1 MSANSSANKSALVN
15 AMSLLLSS
23 TYTQPSINV
32 GGTTVT
38 NLSIPASNNNNF
50 LVSFSAAISSMFL
63 GACFTANSITF
74 VICASVNSSSGA
86 VDSTFNSGSTAFLV
100 DVNVTTLSGQ
110 TPTFNSVATTVL
122 PTGGQITVQN
132 ILNTFLAGP
141 SQLRYSF
148 VVASTVS
155 VINGN
160 SAFYFVNAG
169 RLLFTI
175 DDGSVFLDSS
185 KFTLGASSVVALN
198 LCTYANFNNKI
209 KIAGLQKDLSSSNV
223 LTVNS
228 TSSNSVSLTIGSAGG
243 NNINE
248 NHNTRPEIL
257 LALLSSGG
265 VGFANRYSSST
276 SSVNAYYAIRFG
288 TVTEA
293 NIGTVRVN
301 VPTTA

>member
-1 MSANSSANKSALVN
+1 MSGNSSANKSALVN

-23 TYTQPSINV
+23 TYTQPVINV
-32 GGTTVT
+32 GSTTVS
-38 NLSIPASNNNNF
+38 NLSVSGNNNNF
-50 LVSFSAAISSMFL
+50 VVSFSAAITDMFL

-74 VICASVNSSSGA
+74 VICASVNGSSGNA
-86 VDSTFNSGSTAFLV
+86 ESTFNSASTTFLV
-100 DVNVTTLSGQ
+100 DVIVTTLSSHS
-110 TPTFNSVATTVL
+110 PTFNSVATTVL
-122 PTGGQITVQN
+122 PAGGQLTVQN

-148 VVASTVS
+148 VVASTVN
-155 VINGN
+155 VINNN
-160 SAFYFVNAG
+160 SAFYFRNAG

-185 KFTLGASSVVALN
+185 KFTLATSSVAALN
-198 LCTYANFNNKI
+198 VCTFANFNNKI
-209 KIAGLQKDLSSSNV
+209 KIAGLQKDLNSSNV

-228 TSSNSVSLTIGSAGG
+228 TSPNPVSLTIGSAGG

-288 TVTEA
+288 TVSEA

-301 VPTTA
+301 VPLIA